1 MKIVYDPRFTK
12 NFLNIW
18 EYIAVD
24 SKRKANRFKKELRE
38 HIEDLVC
45 FPYKFRRSIYFEDEQ
60 IRDLIFKG
68 YTIPYK
74 IDKSN
79 DRIVILGIKKY
90 TEVLP

>member
-18 EYIAVD
+18 EYIATD
-24 SKRKANRFKKELRE
+24 SKREANRFKKELRE
-38 HIEDLVC
+38 HIEDLMH
-45 FPYKFRRSIYFEDEQ
+45 FPYKFRRSIYFDDEK

-74 IDKSN
+74 VDEVN
-79 DRIVILGIKKY
+79 DCIVILGIKKY
-90 TEVLP
+90 TKTLP